1 MFDHTSTFT
10 DLLASHPSIE
20 RIKYLSRVRHCV
32 GGGGGGGGGGGF
44 SPLSH
49 MQLCNKY
56 STFISYTSSILPYF
70 TTYNILHATII
81 YYLYPHVIGTSSTS
95 DTSTSNLFI
104 TSLSVRC
111 PKGLIT
117 ATIRPKIVF
126 IGPIE

>member
-1 MFDHTSTFT
+1 MLDHTSTSI
-10 DLLASHPSIE
+10 DLLAPAQCID
-20 RIKYLSRVRHCV
+20 RIKYLSRVIA
-32 GGGGGGGGGGGF
+32 GGG
-44 SPLSH
+44 SPLSS
-49 MQLCNKY
+49 LICNSAIKY

-81 YYLYPHVIGTSSTS
+81 YYLYSHVIGTSSTS

-104 TSLSVRC
+104 TSLFVRC

-117 ATIRPKIVF
+117 ATMRPKIVP